1 MLEIAAL
8 TYSALMTFVLSSA
21 SRNRRE
27 GQPHPQ
33 VLLYV
38 GYVLL
43 GLTAAGAGLLPVW
56 AAYNPADAAMLSN
69 VSFTL

>member
-1 MLEIAAL
+1 MLAIVAL
-8 TYSALMTFVLSSA
+8 TYSALLSFVLSSA

-27 GQPHPQ
+27 GRAHPQ
-33 VLLYV
+33 MLLYV

-56 AAYNPADAAMLSN
+56 AAYNPADAATLHD
-69 VSFTL
+69 VRFTL

>member
-1 MLEIAAL
+1 MLAIAAL

-21 SRNRRE
+21 SRNHRE
-27 GQPHPQ
+27 GQAHPQ

-38 GYVLL
+38 GYVLI

-56 AAYNPADAAMLSN
+56 AAYNPADAAQFST
-69 VSFTL
+69 VTFTL

>member
-1 MLEIAAL
+1 MLAIAAL

-21 SRNRRE
+21 SHNDRV
-27 GQPHPQ
+27 GQAHPQ
-33 VLLYV
+33 MLIYV
-38 GYVLL
+38 GYVLC

-56 AAYNPADAAMLSN
+56 AAYNPGDAAALTN